1 MTGAVEVEIAG
12 ERLVLMPERCVF
24 WKRRSTLLLADTHWG
39 KAAAFRSAGLPVP
52 GGTTAAGLER
62 LDRALAATQARRVLV
77 LGDLLHSREG
87 RAPGTMSVL
96 NRWRRSHP
104 GLELVLVRG
113 NHDRHAGDPPPELD
127 IDCVDGPLQ
136 EGPFSLVHEPRSCP
150 DGYALAGHIHP
161 VVRLVGRGRLR
172 ERPAC
177 FWIRDSFAVLPAFGD
192 FTGGGEVQ
200 PLPGDRVYVIAGD
213 VVVGPMSSAAPSL

>member
-1 MTGAVEVEIAG
+1 MTGAVEVQIAG

-24 WKRRSTLLLADTHWG
+24 WESRSTLLLADTHWG

-52 GGTTAAGLER
+52 RGTTVGGLER
-62 LDRALAATQARRVLV
+62 LDRALSATDARRVLV
-77 LGDLLHSREG
+77 LGDLLHAREG

-96 NRWRRSHP
+96 NQWRRAHP

-113 NHDRHAGDPPPELD
+113 NHDRDAGDPPPELE
-127 IDCVDGPLQ
+127 IDCVDEPVQ
-136 EGPFSLVHEPRSCP
+136 EGPFTLLHRPRPSA
-150 DGYALAGHIHP
+150 DGYVLAGHIHP
-161 VVRLVGRGRLR
+161 VVRLVGRGRIR
-172 ERPAC
+172 ERPPC
-177 FWIRDSFAVLPAFGD
+177 FWIRERYAVLPAFGD

-213 VVVGPMSSAAPSL
+213 VVVGPMT